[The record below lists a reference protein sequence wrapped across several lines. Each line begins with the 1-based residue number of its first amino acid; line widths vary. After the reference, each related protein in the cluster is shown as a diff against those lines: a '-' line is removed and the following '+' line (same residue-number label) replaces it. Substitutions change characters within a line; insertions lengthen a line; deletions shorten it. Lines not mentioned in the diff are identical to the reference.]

1 MRTLP
6 LTLAAALAAALL
18 LTACDGGG
26 SGGSGTSGA
35 SGDDAKNAD
44 PGNGSAC
51 ALSDLG
57 VEVGAG
63 AAPAA
68 GDTGTVTVTLTN
80 KGAECTLKGFPA
92 VDLLAESS
100 TTNVLPEEGAKAQP
114 LTLAKG
120 ATTSFTITYV
130 RGEADPAK
138 SLVVHA
144 ASFTLPGAPKDAH
157 ELKWSYGPIARPADG
172 GQARATVSGFESAG
186 D

>member
-1 MRTLP
+1 MRTLSP
-6 LTLAAALAAALL
+6 LPLAAALAATFL
-18 LTACDGGG
+18 LTACGGG
-26 SGGSGTSGA
+26 SGADGP
-35 SGDDAKNAD
+35 KNAD
-44 PGNGSAC
+44 PAPAPAKGAAC
-51 ALSDLG
+51 ALGDMG

-68 GDTGTVTVTLTN
+68 GDTGNVTVTLTN
-80 KGAECTLKGFPA
+80 QGAQCTLKGFPG

-100 TTNVLPEEGAKAQP
+100 TTNVLPEEGAQARP

-138 SLVVHA
+138 SLSVHA
-144 ASFTLPGAPKDAH
+144 ASFTLPGATKDEH
-157 ELKWSYGPIARPADG
+157 ELKWSYGEVARQG
-172 GQARATVSGFESAG
+172 GGEGGGAQASVSGFESSG

>member
-6 LTLAAALAAALL
+6 VTLAAALSATLL
-18 LTACDGGG
+18 LTACGGG
-26 SGGSGTSGA
+26 DGA
-35 SGDDAKNAD
+35 DDTKNTD
-44 PGNGSAC
+44 PSNGPAAC
-51 ALSDLG
+51 ALGAMD

-68 GDTGTVTVTLTN
+68 GDTGNVTVTLTN
-80 KGAECTLKGFPA
+80 QDAPCTLKGFPA

-100 TTNVLPEEGAKAQP
+100 TTNVLPEEGAQARP
-114 LTLAKG
+114 LTLGKG

-138 SLVVHA
+138 SLIVHA
-144 ASFTLPGAPKDAH
+144 ASFTLPGVPKDAH
-157 ELKWSYGPIARPADG
+157 ELKWSYGPVAHAEDG
-172 GQARATVSGFESAG
+172 GLADATVSGFETSG